1 MQRVDLTFL
10 RAFKVWWSIS
20 WRAIVLWW
28 PFAIA
33 SVLSARG
40 VLHAGPHVTPPA
52 PAEFGHHMAR
62 LWVVWLPFFVAAVI
76 VHAFAI
82 RWALRRARWSDFRLQ
97 AVADDQ
103 STPAT

>member
-1 MQRVDLTFL
+1 
-10 RAFKVWWSIS
+10 
-20 WRAIVLWW
+20 
-28 PFAIA
+28 
-33 SVLSARG
+33 
-40 VLHAGPHVTPPA
+40 
-52 PAEFGHHMAR
+52 MAR